1 MNEKLY
7 ELLAMVQRTAVQ
19 VSDVAVDAA
28 YATGKKAEELVGVA
42 KLNIRMME
50 RKGDIKT
57 ALKEVGE
64 LLYATQTGNPT
75 SSEILQAKLEEID
88 RLKAEVAELEQQLGR
103 EKAGSVCTT
112 CGAAVNERDTFCR
125 ECGDK
130 L

>member
-7 ELLAMVQRTAVQ
+7 ELLAAVRDTAVQ

-28 YATGKKAEELVGVA
+28 YATGKKAGELVSVA

-50 RKGDIKT
+50 RKADINT

-64 LLYATQTGNPT
+64 LLYATHTGNPT

-103 EKAGSVCTT
+103 AKAGSICAT
-112 CGAAVNERDTFCR
+112 CGAAVNEKDAFCR